1 MSAHSRRDEAA
12 AWALGAVNDRERHA
26 FEALMRA
33 EPGIA
38 READVYAR
46 VAAMLALAAP
56 ATEPPDSL
64 RRRILG
70 AAAR

>member
-1 MSAHSRRDEAA
+1 MNPRSRRDEAA
-12 AWALGAVNDRERHA
+12 AWALGAVNDRERTA

-38 READVYAR
+38 REAAVYAR

-56 ATEPPDSL
+56 PSAPPDEL
-64 RRRILG
+64 RRRIIG
-70 AAAR
+70 SVSR